1 MPMFFVRRKP
11 YHIARPNFLDW
22 AVPTLRPSKARR
34 DDQRLTERMR
44 MPCGAGTQ
52 LERDARATNTC
63 RLGGFEQRI
72 NPNVTRKP
80 IRWPLVRRLRS
91 LSFNFHG
98 FKRRRCAIFSQL
110 PKGAWLQRSFTLSTS
125 SSAFQLFSFE
135 TRSLP
140 SLTRSYPRRFT
151 FYVAHPIRSIQLSAT
166 APTGAPKS
174 WSNP

>member
-1 MPMFFVRRKP
+1 MFFVRRKP
-11 YHIARPNFLDW
+11 NHVAWPDFFHRTAFS
-22 AVPTLRPSKARR
+22 LRPPKARR
-34 DDQRLTERMR
+34 NDQRLTERMGV
-44 MPCGAGTQ
+44 PGGASTR

-80 IRWPLVRRLRS
+80 IRRPLVRRLRS

-125 SSAFQLFSFE
+125 SSAFQRFSSQLFCD
-135 TRSLP
+135 RA
-140 SLTRSYPRRFT
+140 Y
-151 FYVAHPIRSIQLSAT
+151 LSAEKLV
-166 APTGAPKS
+166 GS
-174 WSNP
+174 M